1 MISIDWNPTP
11 KTLRTFA
18 IGLCVL
24 AIVYAGWLAWGQ
36 RLEGWRAWVCLLA
49 GGAGLVGVAAPHL
62 LRWVY
67 VGWMVLVFPIGWCV
81 FQASLAILYFG
92 VFTPIGWLMRVM
104 GRDPLQLR
112 FNPQAATYWQ
122 PHSKTDDPKR
132 HFRQY

>member
-1 MISIDWNPTP
+1 MISIDWNPTRQ
-11 KTLRTFA
+11 TLRTFA

-24 AIVYAGWLAWGQ
+24 AVAYAAWLVWGQ
-36 RLEGWRAWVCLLA
+36 RPEGWRGWLCLI
-49 GGAGLVGVAAPHL
+49 AGLLGVVGVAVPQA

-92 VFTPIGWLMRVM
+92 VFTPIGWLMQLL

-112 FNPQAATYWQ
+112 TDPNATSYWI
-122 PHSKTDDPKR
+122 PHRISDDPRK